1 MNLLLRMICPVLM
14 GFVMDLILGDPRW
27 LYHPVRMIGLLITI
41 LERIIRNCLPKS
53 KWGERIGGAILAAAC
68 VVISVAVPIL
78 ILAAAYRIQWWL
90 GILAEGFMCYQ
101 ILAVKSLKTESDK
114 VYRALKEEGIE
125 AGRNAV
131 SMIVGRDTDSLD
143 EVGVTKA
150 AVETVAENTSDGVI
164 APLFYMMI
172 GGAVLGFAYKAINT
186 MDSMIGYKNEKYQYF
201 GTAAARLDDAA
212 NYIPARLSAWLMIG
226 AAGILGLDWR
236 NAIRIYQ
243 RDRHNQKSPNAAQT
257 ESVMAGALDIRLAG
271 NAWYF
276 GKLYE
281 KPSIG
286 DAIRAVEPEDIRRT
300 HKLLYGTAVLA
311 AGVFLTAKVVILALL
326 MTI

>member
-14 GFVMDLILGDPRW
+14 GFVLDLILGDPRW

-212 NYIPARLSAWLMIG
+212 NYISSQAF
-226 AAGILGLDWR
+226 
-236 NAIRIYQ
+236 
-243 RDRHNQKSPNAAQT
+243 
-257 ESVMAGALDIRLAG
+257 RLADDRCG
-271 NAWYF
+271 WHF
-276 GKLYE
+276 G
-281 KPSIG
+281 PG
-286 DAIRAVEPEDIRRT
+286 
-300 HKLLYGTAVLA
+300 LA
-311 AGVFLTAKVVILALL
+311 QRHPYLSEGPP
-326 MTI
+326 

>member
-14 GFVMDLILGDPRW
+14 GFVLDLILGDPRW

-186 MDSMIGYKNEKYQYF
+186 MDSMIGYKDERYLCL
-201 GTAAARLDDAA
+201 GRCAAKMDDVM
-212 NYIPARLSAWLMIG
+212 NYIPARLSALLMTAAAFLLGMDGRG
-226 AAGILGLDWR
+226 AWK
-236 NAIRIYQ
+236 IYR
-243 RDRHNQKSPNAAQT
+243 RDRRKHASPNAAQT
-257 ESVMAGALDIRLAG
+257 EAVCAGALQIRLAG
-271 NAWYF
+271 DAWYF
-276 GKLYE
+276 GRRYE
-281 KPSIG
+281 KEYIG
-286 DAIRAVEPEDIRRT
+286 DDIRPVEAEDIVRAG
-300 HKLLYGTAVLA
+300 KLMYGTAL
-311 AGVFLTAKVVILALL
+311 LALL
-326 MTI
+326 LFGVWKAIAIWML

>member
-1 MNLLLRMICPVLM
+1 M
-14 GFVMDLILGDPRW
+14 
-27 LYHPVRMIGLLITI
+27 
-41 LERIIRNCLPKS
+41 
-53 KWGERIGGAILAAAC
+53 
-68 VVISVAVPIL
+68 
-78 ILAAAYRIQWWL
+78 
-90 GILAEGFMCYQ
+90 AEGFMCYQ

-243 RDRHNQKSPNAAQT
+243 RDRHNHKSPNAAQT

-286 DAIRAVEPEDIRRT
+286 DAIRAVEPEDIRRS